1 MLLSIDRQHFGV
13 EVEDHRREGIGFHQ
27 KMATESIVE
36 ILKSCQ
42 ASGAEAFQK
51 PPQGGGIWI
60 SRKTRQILED
70 TVLLQE
76 DVGFDPAQ
84 TKDNW
89 IKDGEDG
96 IADGVAIV
104 ELLKPNG
111 MGESRA
117 KFDPLE
123 KLLQK
128 I

>member
-1 MLLSIDRQHFGV
+1 MT
-13 EVEDHRREGIGFHQ
+13 
-27 KMATESIVE
+27 TETIVQ
-36 ILKSCQ
+36 IPKSCQ
-42 ASGAEAFQK
+42 AFGAEAFQK
-51 PPQGGGIWI
+51 PPQGSGVWI
-60 SRKTRQILED
+60 CWKARQILED
-70 TVLLQE
+70 AILLQE

-96 IADGVAIV
+96 VADGVSIV

-111 MGESRA
+111 LGESRT
-117 KFDPLE
+117 KLDLLE